1 MPKALIRCEAGTEIG
16 FGHAVRCAAVAARLH
31 RAGWEVGFA
40 ISEAAYRRVPD
51 LAAFEIVP
59 IDDLAATAA
68 DLVILDLLTP
78 DFDLEQKL
86 ARQGRRVLVIDD
98 APEHPHLGRW
108 LVDTTPGRTA
118 ADYSV
123 LAPEMIILTG
133 PRFAPIRESLR
144 LARTAPESRAPLVPP
159 ESILIAFGGSD
170 PSNRTLVALES
181 LIDLSWE
188 KPVKI
193 VLGAEAPFREVVE
206 TACRNLRHA
215 ETLIAPP
222 DMADLYLW
230 ADLVIGGAG
239 TSSWERC
246 CLGRPTVVL
255 PVVESQ
261 QEWADRLQ
269 ALGVAVTVAPD
280 RAALTATL
288 QTLLAAPERLR
299 ELADTGRSL
308 VDGRGADRL
317 LLALAPNVPILDGR
331 LRLRLLEANDKPL
344 IDAWRQDPATRP
356 FTHVSSHAEAPD
368 TWTPADLDSPDRLL
382 LIASAS
388 TASGDI
394 DVAFVRLDKCATPVQ
409 GWEVMIAT
417 APDHAR
423 RGIGRAALRLLAQ
436 LMPSETFLAHIPAG
450 NDASQGFFRALGYV
464 PISEEWYRSNH
475 SRFKDQ

>member
-16 FGHAVRCAAVAARLH
+16 FGHAVRCAAIAARLH

-40 ISEAAYRRVPD
+40 ISEEGYRRVPD
-51 LAAFEIVP
+51 LAAFPIIP
-59 IDDLAATAA
+59 IDDLATTLA
-68 DLVILDLLTP
+68 DLVIIDLLTP
-78 DFDLEQKL
+78 DFELEHKL
-86 ARQGRRVLVIDD
+86 VRQGRRVLVIDD

-123 LAPEMIILTG
+123 LAPEMTVLTG
-133 PRFAPIRESLR
+133 PQFAPIRESLR
-144 LARTAPESRAPLVPP
+144 LARTVPDSRAPTATP
-159 ESILIAFGGSD
+159 ETILIAFGGSD
-170 PSNRTLVALES
+170 PSNRTLLALES
-181 LIDLSWE
+181 LVDLSWE
-188 KPVKI
+188 KPVKV
-193 VLGAEAPFREVVE
+193 VLGTEAPFRDVVE
-206 TACRNLRHA
+206 AACRRLPHA

-239 TSSWERC
+239 TSCWERC
-246 CLGRPTVVL
+246 CLGRPTIIV
-255 PVVESQ
+255 PVVETQ
-261 QEWADRLQ
+261 QEWADRLHG
-269 ALGVAVTVAPD
+269 LGVAVTVAPD
-280 RAALTATL
+280 RATLATIL
-288 QTLLAAPERLR
+288 QTLFAAPERLR
-299 ELADTGRSL
+299 AMADAGRSL

-317 LLALAPNVPILDGR
+317 LLALAPSVPILDGR
-331 LRLRLLEANDKPL
+331 LRLRLLEANDKAL

-356 FTHVSSHAEAPD
+356 FTHISSRAEAPD
-368 TWTPADLDSPDRLL
+368 AWTPADLDSPDRLL

-388 TASGDI
+388 TKSGEM
-394 DVAFVRLDKCATPVQ
+394 DVAFLRLDRCTTPAP

-423 RGIGRAALRLLAQ
+423 RGIGRAALQLLAQ
-436 LMPSETFLAHIPAG
+436 LMPSETFLAHIPAA
-450 NDASQGFFRALGYV
+450 NEASQGFFRALGYV